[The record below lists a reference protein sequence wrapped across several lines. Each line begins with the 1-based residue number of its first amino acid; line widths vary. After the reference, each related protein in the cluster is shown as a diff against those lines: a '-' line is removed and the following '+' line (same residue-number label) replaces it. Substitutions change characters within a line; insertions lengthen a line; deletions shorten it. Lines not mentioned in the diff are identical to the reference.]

1 MRQIIDGL
9 RRAFRAWPMAL
20 ALVLVIAALSPALS
34 WRDRLA
40 AVDFGLGGFPF
51 NISPRDYYDLLSP
64 AQYATLGAFFVLWVF
79 LSGGIIDRLARDARS
94 SGTRFFGACGACF
107 GPLLRLAA
115 LNLAMHW
122 IVLTHVAPAL
132 AEIGAGAGETTHL
145 ALYGLLALLLFAISL
160 IFDYARVRLVIEDRR
175 SAVGA
180 LAASVRMLRANG
192 GRMLGVQG
200 AFWLLLVAWI
210 AARGAASASTPAAD
224 STIWAT
230 FLIVIAFAS
239 GELLLKLS
247 LTAAQASL
255 YQDALASA
263 GWVARVDPAWP
274 DEPSADP
281 AAAPAHRAAI

>member
-1 MRQIIDGL
+1 
-9 RRAFRAWPMAL
+9 MAL
-20 ALVLVIAALSPALS
+20 ALVLVIAALSPALAG
-34 WRDRLA
+34 RDRLA

-64 AQYATLGAFFVLWVF
+64 AQYATLAAFLILWVF

-94 SGTRFFGACGACF
+94 SSSRFFAACGACF

-115 LNLAMHW
+115 LTLTAYW
-122 IVLTHVAPAL
+122 LVLTYVAPAL
-132 AEIGAGAGETTHL
+132 ADFAVGAGETTHL
-145 ALYGLLALLLFAISL
+145 ALYGLLALVLFGVSLL
-160 IFDYARVRLVIEDRR
+160 FDYARVRLVIEDRR
-175 SAVGA
+175 SAIGA
-180 LAASVRMLRANG
+180 LAASVRMLRTNG
-192 GRMLGVQG
+192 GRMLAVQG

-210 AARGAASASTPAAD
+210 AARGAASAITADAD
-224 STIWAT
+224 SASWPT
-230 FLIVIAFAS
+230 FFIVMAFAT

-263 GWVARVDPAWP
+263 GWVARAEPAWP

-281 AAAPAHRAAI
+281 AAPPANRAAI